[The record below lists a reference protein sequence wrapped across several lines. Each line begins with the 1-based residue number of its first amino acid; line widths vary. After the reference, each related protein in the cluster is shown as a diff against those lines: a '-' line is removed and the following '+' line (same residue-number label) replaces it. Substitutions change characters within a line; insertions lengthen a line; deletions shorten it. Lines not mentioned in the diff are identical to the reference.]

1 MGARGQEE
9 EMREMLK
16 RRPSPSMIVAIVALV
31 VALTGTAVAGV
42 ATISKLSKS
51 EKRKVRGLAD
61 QEIAAKAP
69 ELSVKS
75 AATAGD
81 VSNQMWA
88 VVNSDATL
96 ARSTA
101 GIIGV
106 RRDETSSGKYLVT
119 VNRNI
124 SNCYYLGSL
133 GGSEPGVGVRGDI
146 SVNAASQTELY
157 VLTSSE
163 FSANAD
169 RAFTLLIRC

>member
-1 MGARGQEE
+1 
-9 EMREMLK
+9 MRELFK
-16 RRPSPSMIVAIVALV
+16 RPSPSMV
-31 VALTGTAVAGV
+31 VAVIALILALGGTAVAGV

-61 QEIAAKAP
+61 QEIDKKAP
-69 ELSVKS
+69 GLSVK
-75 AATAGD
+75 TAGD
-81 VSNQMWA
+81 VTNQIWA
-88 VVNSDATL
+88 VVNANATL
-96 ARSTA
+96 ARATA
-101 GIIGV
+101 GITGV
-106 RRDETSSGKYLVT
+106 TRDPSSDGKYIVT
-119 VNRNI
+119 VDRNI

-133 GGSEPGVGVRGDI
+133 GGTEPGVGVRGDI